1 MRWVLERKALSGR
14 SGLPVGSRASHGLKG
29 SGGRRPIVPGLP
41 ACHLALAA
49 LLLPLLAL
57 NPAHA
62 FEFQK
67 GDLRGNLDT
76 TLSYGLMWRVQDQDP
91 DIIGVVNGGNAFS
104 VNGDD
109 GNLNYGKGLVNNVGK
124 ITSELGL
131 NYRNFGLFVR
141 GTGFYDFVAERSNT
155 DRTPLSPE
163 ALDLVGSDVSLL
175 DAFVYGKFNLGTM
188 PGQIRVGDQV
198 VSWGESTFIQNGI
211 NSINPVNVNAI
222 RLPGSELKEALLP
235 EGMVW
240 GNLGLTENISVEAFY
255 LYDYENT
262 EIDPSGSFWS
272 SNDFAGPGGEKVM
285 LGFGT
290 VADLGV
296 TPALNT
302 FLAVPQGADKDADD
316 SGQHGLAFR
325 VLAPGLNSTEFG
337 FFYTKLHSRLPI
349 VSARTGTV
357 AGAVGA
363 ASIGAAAPSVLTAV
377 GTHLALN
384 PGDIPGAVAAGTTAG
399 VVAGVPA
406 GTAQAIAGTAA
417 TRGSAAGVAVAQ
429 AFATDTYAKT
439 ARYVIEYPE
448 DVKLF
453 GVSFNTLLTDSGVA
467 LQGEYSYRQDA
478 PLQVDDIELLF
489 AALGP
494 INPNLANFNQV
505 GNYTGRFQTD
515 IPGFILRDMSQIQ
528 MTATK
533 LFGPTLKAQQLVLV
547 GEVGLT
553 HVHSMPDKSKLR
565 LDAAGT
571 YVSGN
576 AALASA
582 HGSAANGYF
591 EPGSAFADA
600 TSWGYRLVGRLDY
613 NNAIGAVTLSPR
625 IAWQHDVN
633 GTTPGP
639 GGNFIDGRKAVTLGL
654 GADYQNRWGA
664 DLSYTNFFGA
674 GRYNLINDRDI
685 IAANIKYSF

>member
-1 MRWVLERKALSGR
+1 MRWVLQLKTLTDRLGLPKGSHDSLGGKPPESRQAFSPRVRAGQLALS
-14 SGLPVGSRASHGLKG
+14 
-29 SGGRRPIVPGLP
+29 
-41 ACHLALAA
+41 A
-49 LLLPLLAL
+49 LLLPLLASS
-57 NPAHA
+57 PAMS
-62 FEFQK
+62 FEFEK

-76 TLSYGLMWRVQDQDP
+76 TLSYGLMWRVQDRDP

-109 GNLNYGKGLVNNVGK
+109 GNLNYGKGLVNNVTK
-124 ITSELGL
+124 ITSELGVD
-131 NYRNFGLFVR
+131 YRNFGLFVR
-141 GTGFYDFVAERSNT
+141 GTGFYDFVAERSKT
-155 DRTPLSPE
+155 DRTPLSHE
-163 ALDLVGSDVSLL
+163 ALDLVGSDLSIL

-188 PGQIRVGDQV
+188 PGQVRIGDQV

-222 RLPGSELKEALLP
+222 RLPGSELKEALTP

-240 GNLGLTENISVEAFY
+240 AGLGLTENISVEAFY

-262 EIDPSGSFWS
+262 EIDPAGSYWS

-290 VADLGV
+290 VSDLGV
-296 TPALNT
+296 TPAMNT
-302 FLAVPQGADKDADD
+302 LLAVPQGPDKNPSN

-349 VSARTGTV
+349 VSAQTGTV

-363 ASIGAAAPSVLTAV
+363 ATIGGAAPSVLTAV

-384 PGDIPGAVAAGTTAG
+384 PGDIPGAIAAGTTVG
-399 VVAGVPA
+399 VAAGVPTS
-406 GTAQAIAGTAA
+406 TAQAIAGTAA
-417 TRGSAAGVAVAQ
+417 TRGTAAGASVAG

-453 GVSFNTLLTDSGVA
+453 GISFNTLLTDSGVA
-467 LQGEYSYRQDA
+467 LQGEYSYRKDA
-478 PLQVDDIELLF
+478 PLQVDDIDLLF

-494 INPNLANFNQV
+494 INPTLATGNQIGNF
-505 GNYTGRFQTD
+505 TGRFQTE
-515 IPGFILRDMSQIQ
+515 IPGFILRDTSQIQ

-533 LFGPTLKAQQLVLV
+533 LFGPTFKAQQFVLL

-565 LDAAGT
+565 LDAPGT

-576 AALASA
+576 AALASF
-582 HGSAANGYF
+582 HGSAANGFF
-591 EPGSAFADA
+591 EPSSAFADA
-600 TSWGYRLVGRLDY
+600 TSWGYRLVSRLDY

-674 GRYNLINDRDI
+674 GRYNLINDRDV

>member
-1 MRWVLERKALSGR
+1 MRWVLELKTFSGR
-14 SGLPVGSRASHGLKG
+14 LGLPVGNNNSQGLNLPESRRSALP
-29 SGGRRPIVPGLP
+29 RFRPGY
-41 ACHLALAA
+41 LAISA
-49 LLLPLLAL
+49 LLFPLLAVS
-57 NPAHA
+57 PGYSIE
-62 FEFQK
+62 FEK
-67 GDLRGNLDT
+67 GALRGNLDT
-76 TLSYGLMWRVQDQDP
+76 TLSYGLMWRVQDRDP

-109 GNLNYGKGLVNNVGK
+109 GNLNYGKGLVNNVAK
-124 ITSELGL
+124 ITSELGMD
-131 NYRNFGLFVR
+131 YRNFGLFVR
-141 GTGFYDFVAERSNT
+141 GTGFYDFVSERSNT
-155 DRTPLSPE
+155 DRTPLSDE
-163 ALDLVGSDVSLL
+163 ALELVGSDVSLL

-188 PGQIRVGDQV
+188 PGQIRLGDQV
-198 VSWGESTFIQNGI
+198 ISWGESTFIQNGI

-240 GNLGLTENISVEAFY
+240 GGLGLTENISVEAFY

-262 EIDPSGSFWS
+262 EIDPSGSYWS
-272 SNDFAGPGGEKVM
+272 SNDFAGPGGDKVM

-302 FLAVPQGADKDADD
+302 FLAVPQGADKNPSN

-337 FFYTKLHSRLPI
+337 FFYTNLHSRLPI
-349 VSARTGTV
+349 VSAQTGTV

-363 ASIGAAAPSVLTAV
+363 ATIGGATPSVLTAV

-399 VVAGVPA
+399 VVAGVSTS
-406 GTAQAIAGTAA
+406 TAQAIAGTAA
-417 TRGSAAGVAVAQ
+417 TRGTAAAATVAQ
-429 AFATDTYAKT
+429 AFATDVYAKT

-448 DVKLF
+448 DVKLY

-467 LQGEYSYRQDA
+467 LQGEYSYRKDA

-494 INPNLANFNQV
+494 INAGLANFNQV

-515 IPGFILRDMSQIQ
+515 IPGYILRDTSQIQ

-533 LFGPTLKAQQLVLV
+533 LFGPTFKAQQFVLV
-547 GEVGLT
+547 GEAGLT

-565 LDAAGT
+565 LDAPGT

-582 HGSAANGYF
+582 HGTAANGFF
-591 EPGSAFADA
+591 EPSSAFADA
-600 TSWGYRLVGRLDY
+600 TSWGYRLVSRLDY

-639 GGNFIDGRKAVTLGL
+639 GGNFIDGRKAITLGL

-664 DLSYTNFFGA
+664 DLSYTSFFGA
-674 GRYNLINDRDI
+674 GRYNLINDRDV